1 MRLGDTELAEGADAA
16 IAIGALWVADKFW
29 FLELFAIA
37 IVCGDH

>member
-1 MRLGDTELAEGADAA
+1 MRSGDDELAERADA
-16 IAIGALWVADKFW
+16 AIGALWVADKFW